1 MRQFDTFS
9 KSLAQLENRVQF
21 LDQLASRLITE
32 KHMESK
38 AVAQINE
45 NVQEAQR
52 RLFDRMDTVRHELE
66 DALRLAR
73 FDASV
78 HEMTIWVDEK
88 LVVLRKQTS
97 DEEFRSLQLDDKL
110 AHLRQHQVNLLN
122 GQKLV
127 VLILSTF

>member
-9 KSLAQLENRVQF
+9 KSLAQLESRVQF
-21 LDQLASRLITE
+21 LDQLASRLIAE

-38 AVAQINE
+38 SVVQINE
-45 NVQEAQR
+45 NVQAAQR

-66 DALRLAR
+66 DALRLAK

-78 HEMTIWVDEK
+78 HELSNWVDEK
-88 LVVLRKQTS
+88 LVILRKQTS

-110 AHLRQHQVNLLN
+110 AHLQQHQVR
-122 GQKLV
+122 GD
-127 VLILSTF
+127 